1 MFIVGAT
8 ERVPEVNGVNATPA
22 AGAASMVCDA
32 DVWVVT
38 VNVPVIPAGPGTHVF
53 GNTTAFAPAA
63 RTVFVVQ
70 VIV

>member
-1 MFIVGAT
+1 M
-8 ERVPEVNGVNATPA
+8 PEVNCCTATPV
-22 AGAASMVCDA
+22 AGAASMVWDV

-38 VNVPVIPAGPGTHVF
+38 VNVPVIPGAPGTHVF

-63 RTVFVVQ
+63 RAELVGQ